1 MEVDQSNSPALP
13 SLKEAVCCRRER
25 FPHATAFESFSWDE
39 HSVRAYLNKY
49 AEYVCHKAKSRHE
62 TDWAHEDEQLR
73 EQLKEAKLT
82 LSAAGFKSSLK
93 APEATERVL
102 QKTLI
107 QDLQLQRLNLRKQY
121 RKAVAKTR
129 ILLYCDWKGARDR

>member
-1 MEVDQSNSPALP
+1 MPP
-13 SLKEAVCCRRER
+13 RLKA
-25 FPHATAFESFSWDE
+25 SWDE
-39 HSVRAYLNKY
+39 HSVRAYLDKY

-82 LSAAGFKSSLK
+82 LSATGTKSSLK
-93 APEATERVL
+93 TPKATERVL